1 MRERRRRVLAAAT
14 AYNNI
19 FDQNRRG
26 PSSAEASLIPP
37 ATTDRSGIRSGSE
50 HARRAL
56 RETVPARPGLD
67 DRLVT
72 VFGERWAHL
81 HAESNPTPRDHD
93 SEAALLASY
102 AVEPSFLGRSINPR
116 AEPIYALSNI
126 RSTQTSAHS
135 VS

>member
-1 MRERRRRVLAAAT
+1 MRERRRRVLAATA

-26 PSSAEASLIPP
+26 PFDGSLIPP

-56 RETVPARPGLD
+56 RDAVPARPGLLD

-81 HAESNPTPRDHD
+81 HAESNPAPSRDRD

-102 AVEPSFLGRSINPR
+102 AVEPSFLARPTQPR
-116 AEPIYALSNI
+116 AEPIYALSSI
-126 RSTQTSAHS
+126 RSTQSSAHS